1 MAVVALSDMPAAL
14 GPRGALFGLDLGEK
28 TIGVAASDPSRAIA
42 TPITT
47 LARTK
52 FTADAAKLFAL
63 MAEREAGG
71 LVIGLPLNMDGTEGG
86 RCQSTRAFASN
97 LLQLRDLPIA
107 FWDERLSTAAV
118 NRTLIEEGDLSRA
131 RRARIVDRAAAAW
144 ILQGALDLLR
154 GGEARPTTAF

>member
-1 MAVVALSDMPAAL
+1 MAIVALADLPGSQ
-14 GPRGALFGLDLGEK
+14 ALFGLDLGEK
-28 TIGVAASDPSRAIA
+28 TIGIAVSDTSGAIA
-42 TPITT
+42 TPLTT

-63 MAEREAGG
+63 MAERGAVA
-71 LVIGLPLNMDGTEGG
+71 LVIGLPLNMDGSEGV

-97 LLQLRDLPIA
+97 LLRLKAIPIA

-118 NRTLIEEGDLSRA
+118 HRSLIEEGDVSRS

-144 ILQGALDLLR
+144 ILQGALDRLR
-154 GGEARPTTAF
+154 VMKARPTTAL